1 MIDKKRGRKKSIN
14 DLLNYYQTNSMKSIG
29 GVVVIGHGNCLEDA
43 ETLRDAIQEQYP
55 NTKVIVTHVGPVIGA
70 HTGAGMLSIAF
81 C

>member
-1 MIDKKRGRKKSIN
+1 MREKKSIN
-14 DLLNYYQTNSMKSIG
+14 DLLNYYHTNSMESIG
-29 GVVVIGHGNCLEDA
+29 GVVVIGHGDCLEDA